1 MNPPSDTASIAP
13 AAVRE
18 KPSVGTSPFDPAR
31 FSHLG
36 EAEIL
41 RRIGGLLA
49 TALARSGRLRRTP
62 AAPSGEA
69 VATVAGSVDPVELI
83 RDPVARR
90 IARYLRLSGPATP
103 AELTATLE
111 IKRRTVARKLR
122 QLRTGGL
129 CVVTGKTRSAH
140 YALRTDFAG
149 N

>member
-1 MNPPSDTASIAP
+1 MNPPSDIASTAP

-18 KPSVGTSPFDPAR
+18 KPSVATSPFDPAR
-31 FSHLG
+31 FSHLA

-69 VATVAGSVDPVELI
+69 VAAVAASVDPVELI
-83 RDPVARR
+83 RDPVAHR
-90 IARYLRLSGPATP
+90 IAHFLRLSGPATP
-103 AELTATLE
+103 GELAAKLE
-111 IKRRTVARKLR
+111 IKRRTLARKFHL
-122 QLRTGGL
+122 LRTGGL
-129 CVVTGKTRSAH
+129 CVVTGKTRGAH